1 MNVKK
6 TKGMEEKEREGEEKK
21 ERRKADTVWSLSK
34 LDLFRSTRMP
44 SLWEKHSLPIILKLK
59 SQKLKT

>member
-1 MNVKK
+1 
-6 TKGMEEKEREGEEKK
+6 MEEKEREGEEKK